1 MAAAVLGEPGQ
12 LLLKHRPVPA
22 VEAPDDVIVRVEA
35 CGICGSD
42 LQMLSNPP
50 AHPARTGVILGHEM
64 SGYVVAHGSAVEPPA
79 GLVVIDPDIKCGE
92 CEACRR
98 GRPSTCRR
106 MVALGVDADG
116 GFAAYC
122 RVPARN
128 VYQIKGH
135 VSPSTAALVEPLAA
149 VQNGIR
155 RLHPELGETA
165 VLFGAGPIGCLFLL
179 SLRASGVTTV
189 WAIDPVPAR
198 RQEALRLGASGA
210 AADVT
215 ELDDAVDSGAL
226 APPDLVIDAVG
237 RCLRDAITVVGDG
250 GRILL
255 FGINDRARAEVRQ
268 FDITSREITVVGAL
282 TSRYTFPTAVAMAE
296 TMTSELE
303 RLRPIDV
310 GLPGMHDALELL
322 RRGEALKAIV
332 RPQW

>member
-1 MAAAVLGEPGQ
+1 
-12 LLLKHRPVPA
+12 VPA

-42 LQMLSNPP
+42 LQMLSIPP
-50 AHPARTGVILGHEM
+50 VHPARPGVILGHEM
-64 SGYVVAHGSAVEPPA
+64 SGHVVAHGSAVEPPA

-98 GRPSTCRR
+98 GRPSLCRR
-106 MVALGVDADG
+106 MMALGVDADG

-128 VYQIKGH
+128 VYHIKDH
-135 VSPSTAALVEPLAA
+135 VSPATAALVEPLAA
-149 VQNGIR
+149 VQNGMR
-155 RLHPELGETA
+155 RLQPELGETA
-165 VLFGAGPIGCLFLL
+165 AIFGAGPIGCLFLL
-179 SLRASGVTTV
+179 SLRASGLTTV
-189 WAIDPVPAR
+189 WAVDPVPAR
-198 RQEALRLGASGA
+198 RQEALRLGASGTV
-210 AADVT
+210 ADVA
-215 ELDDAVDSGAL
+215 ELGDAVDSGAL

-237 RCLRDAITVVGDG
+237 RCLRDAVTIVGDG

-268 FDITSREITVVGAL
+268 FDITSREITIVGAL

-310 GLPGMHDALELL
+310 GLPGMHDALERL
-322 RRGEALKAIV
+322 RRGEVLKAIV